1 MVVIEPGFDPI
12 IPLSHSR
19 IGIDNIVRGGTVTA
33 SSAVAGFPAS
43 AAANPLTYEFWRPET
58 LPATWKVDAGSAKE
72 VDYVGVA
79 SHNLAEGDTVT
90 VEYSLDDSTWE
101 EVISHS
107 PTTNAPI
114 MFLFVPITARY
125 WRLNISGTSP
135 SIGVIYIGK
144 ALEMQRACFAGL
156 SPINFSRDS
165 IIRPN
170 RSEGGQWLGRSL
182 IREGSS
188 MSVSFRHLD
197 YDWYAD
203 NFDPFVEQARE
214 YPFFFAWRPD
224 DYPETVGYVW
234 TSQDITP
241 STMGIRN
248 LLEVGFDMQGL
259 AIE

>member
-1 MVVIEPGFDPI
+1 
-12 IPLSHSR
+12 
-19 IGIDNIVRGGTVTA
+19 
-33 SSAVAGFPAS
+33 VAGFPAS

-58 LPATWKVDAGSAKE
+58 LPATWAVDAGAE
-72 VDYVGVA
+72 VTCNYIGIA
-79 SHNLAEGDTVT
+79 AHTLQGAEVEI
-90 VEYSLDDSTWE
+90 EYSLDNSTWTL
-101 EVISHS
+101 IDSNG
-107 PTTNAPI
+107 PPNNAPI
-114 MFLFVPITARY
+114 MFLFTPITARY
-125 WRLNISGTSP
+125 WRIVVKNQISSV
-135 SIGVIYIGK
+135 GVVYIGQT
-144 ALEMQRACFAGL
+144 LDMQRPCFAGL
-156 SPINFSRDS
+156 SPINFSRET

-170 RSEGGQWLGRSL
+170 RSESGQWVGRSI
-182 IREGSS
+182 IRQGSS

-248 LLEVGFDMQGL
+248 LLEVGFEMQGL

>member
-1 MVVIEPGFDPI
+1 MVVIQPGFDPT

-19 IGIDNIVRGGTVTA
+19 IGMNNIVRDGTVSA
-33 SSAVAGFPAS
+33 SSASTGFPAS
-43 AAANPLTYEFWRPET
+43 AAKNPLTYEFWRPASS
-58 LPATWKVDAGSAKE
+58 PATWTVNALTAKE
-72 VDYVGVA
+72 VDYVGIA
-79 SHNLAEGDTVT
+79 AHTLSGRAVT
-90 VEYSLDDSTWE
+90 VQYSTDNSTWIN
-101 EVISHS
+101 VQTHN
-107 PTTNAPI
+107 PTNNSPI
-114 MFLFVPITARY
+114 MFLFAPITAQY
-125 WRLNISGTSP
+125 WRISVTGGIF
-135 SIGVIYIGK
+135 SIGVIYVGK

-156 SPINFSRDS
+156 SPINFSRNS
-165 IIRPN
+165 IVRPN

-182 IREGSS
+182 VREGSS

-197 YDWYAD
+197 YDWYKD

-224 DYPETVGYVW
+224 NYPETVGYVW
-234 TSQDITP
+234 TADDISP